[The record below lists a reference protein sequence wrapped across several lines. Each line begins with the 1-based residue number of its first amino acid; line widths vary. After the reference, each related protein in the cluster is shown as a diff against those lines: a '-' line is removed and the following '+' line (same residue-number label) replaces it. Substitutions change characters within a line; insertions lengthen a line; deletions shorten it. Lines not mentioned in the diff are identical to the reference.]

1 LPLIQDVAMAFETVE
16 RQPLIVVG
24 MQIDT
29 QPMSPQIPAL
39 WPQFVPRIPEIR
51 YPTEPNVSYGVMRHA
66 GAGSRPLQYMAAI
79 AVRTPGEI
87 PTGMRCLGIPGGTY
101 AVFRYPLS
109 GLARGF
115 CEIFER
121 LLPGSDRVQIP
132 GPYFERY
139 DESFDPTDASSLVE
153 IQLPVRRRREAT
165 R

>member
-1 LPLIQDVAMAFETVE
+1 LETVE
-16 RQPLIVVG
+16 RQPLMVVG

-29 QPMSPQIPAL
+29 QPMSPDIPAL
-39 WPQFVPRIPEIR
+39 WPRFVARIPEIR
-51 YPTEPNVSYGVMRHA
+51 HPTEPNVSYGVMTHV
-66 GAGSRPLQYMAAI
+66 GAIASPLRYMASV

-87 PTGMRCLGIPGGTY
+87 PAGMRCLGIPGGTY

-115 CEIFER
+115 CDIFER
-121 LLPGSDRVQIP
+121 LLPGSDHVQIP

-139 DESFDPTDASSLVE
+139 DESFDPEDARSLVE
-153 IQLPVRRRREAT
+153 IQLPVRRRREA